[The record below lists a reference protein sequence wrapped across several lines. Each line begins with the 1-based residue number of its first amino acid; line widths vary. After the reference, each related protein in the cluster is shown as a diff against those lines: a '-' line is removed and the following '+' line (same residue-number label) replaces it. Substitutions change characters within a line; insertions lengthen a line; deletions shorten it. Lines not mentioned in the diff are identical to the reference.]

1 MRMTKEEKA
10 RRERERYRKKV
21 EQIEKLGLTGYMSPR
36 TAQKNWKKEVRKA
49 RTHKLQDDKIKALIS
64 AGYTDKEARKLKRKS
79 WDFVN
84 KEITYKQA
92 DSERTVVTNDKVYI
106 CKDVFL
112 YTGFSD
118 KAGNTNLNEMLP
130 FYEGRKN
137 IELKNIIRDS
147 INSIGMSDDSGG
159 RAGDVLVLEG
169 SYSECYST
177 LKWGEATGYQ
187 GLLSNKWSL
196 NGILKVTACLMDCS
210 TEANRPRVLRS
221 VKNYL
226 RYNIPELY
234 KGFIKD
240 LEV

>member
-10 RRERERYRKKV
+10 RRERERYQKKV
-21 EQIEKLGLTGYMSPR
+21 QEIAEMGLTGYMSPR
-36 TAQKNWKKEVRKA
+36 TSRKNWKKEKTKA
-49 RTHKLQDDKIKALIS
+49 RRKKREAEKKEALIKA
-64 AGYTDKEARKLKRKS
+64 GYSEDVANKLKHVS
-79 WDFVN
+79 WKRVN
-84 KEITYKQA
+84 ELIELKMKLPDTEEVPQ
-92 DSERTVVTNDKVYI
+92 DKVYI
-106 CKDVFL
+106 SKDAFL
-112 YTGFSD
+112 YIGFSD

-147 INSIGMSDDSGG
+147 INSIGLSDDSGG

-177 LKWGEATGYQ
+177 LKWGETTGYQ
-187 GLLSNKWSL
+187 GLLSNKWTL
-196 NGILKVTACLMDCS
+196 NGILKVTACVMDCS

-234 KGFIKD
+234 KEFIKD